1 VSVIFIQVDQTGQP
15 ITPSW
20 RFESTVY
27 GNSLLFKENSASKK
41 ASKVTRSGWSEST
54 LQRNLT
60 LGDGDPRILQA
71 LASVGMNPGQLMA
84 VAFRDL
90 AGNAAKIGQLNVS
103 PDLLREMLQP
113 QASR

>member
-1 VSVIFIQVDQTGQP
+1 MGAH
-15 ITPSW
+15 
-20 RFESTVY
+20 RH
-27 GNSLLFKENSASKK
+27 
-41 ASKVTRSGWSEST
+41 
-54 LQRNLT
+54 
-60 LGDGDPRILQA
+60 LQA

-103 PDLLREMLQP
+103 PDLLRERLQP